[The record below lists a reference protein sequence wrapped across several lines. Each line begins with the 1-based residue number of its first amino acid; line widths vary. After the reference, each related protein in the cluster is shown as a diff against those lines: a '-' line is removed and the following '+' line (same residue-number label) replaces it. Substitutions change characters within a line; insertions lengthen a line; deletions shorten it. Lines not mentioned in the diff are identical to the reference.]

1 MGAALMALVAVGV
14 ARGANLMVAHV
25 GPYSGASATAGAD
38 YGAGARL
45 YFDYINGRGGVLGS
59 RIVLAARDDGGDP
72 ELTQRHAVALI
83 PDKPIAFIGTAGVP
97 NINKLAA
104 ILETVQIPLVA
115 PLVDVAG
122 VDATKSRAVFHIQPS
137 PRQEVTA
144 IVSRLRSLGFR
155 KIALCEQGDRPIANV
170 DGEEAEGSDRVA
182 TMPLVLPHCGDDSP
196 FAETAVNAIVASR
209 AQAVVFVGQTRPA
222 ADFIRALRA
231 KGSFAMVVTSSS
243 VDASTLAATLP
254 SGAKMWL
261 AVAESLPDPGAR
273 LRPQSDSIV
282 REFLEMRATARSP
295 TPLTRTSLAGF
306 VAAKILVEA
315 IRRAGA
321 NATSA
326 DVLKALRGSQAY
338 DVGGI
343 AFDFSRTED
352 ARLAYTRLD
361 FIGRGPQ
368 SD

>member
-1 MGAALMALVAVGV
+1 MGTALMALVAVGV
-14 ARGANLMVAHV
+14 ARGTNLVVAHV

-45 YFDYINGRGGVLGS
+45 YFDYINGHGGVHGG

-83 PDKPIAFIGTAGVP
+83 PDKPIAFIGTAGVRSV
-97 NINKLAA
+97 NTLAP
-104 ILETVQIPLVA
+104 ILETVQIPLVG

-122 VDATKSRAVFHIQPS
+122 VDATKSRAVFHIQAS

-144 IVSRLRSLGFR
+144 IVGRLRSLGFR
-155 KIALCEQGDRPIANV
+155 KIALCEQGDRPTANV
-170 DGEEAEGSDRVA
+170 DGEETEGSDGVA
-182 TMPLVLPHCGDDSP
+182 TIPLILPHCGDDSP
-196 FAETAVNAIVASR
+196 SAETAVNAVVASR
-209 AQAVVFVGQTRPA
+209 AQAVVFVGQTQPA
-222 ADFIRALRA
+222 ANFIRALRSR
-231 KGSFAMVVTSSS
+231 GSFAMVVTSSS

-261 AVAESLPDPGAR
+261 AVAESFPDPSAR
-273 LRPQSDSIV
+273 VRPQTDSIV
-282 REFLEMRATARSP
+282 HEFLAMRTTAQSP
-295 TPLTRTSLAGF
+295 TPLTRASLTGF

-338 DVGGI
+338 DVGGM
-343 AFDFSRTED
+343 AFDFSRTEHT
-352 ARLAYTRLD
+352 RLAYTRLD